1 VTGAKKGAVI
11 ALFVAALV
19 AGVVLARSFGRE
31 GGAELGTFH
40 GVRLGM
46 TASAVR
52 ERFEEPALGAWQ
64 STPQTTGAGDVVLA
78 WAAAKGPAAARFELH
93 NGMLVAVRAVV
104 DVGDPDAKRPPAE
117 ASRAVVRTRED
128 EEGHVRVTILA
139 RDCPTHHAE
148 AERLAAQVK

>member
-1 VTGAKKGAVI
+1 VTGKRGAV
-11 ALFVAALV
+11 ALLFVAALV
-19 AGVVLARSFGRE
+19 AGVLIARSWGR
-31 GGAELGTFH
+31 GDGALLGTFH

-52 ERFEEPALGAWQ
+52 ERFEEPTLGAWQ

-78 WAAAKGPAAARFELH
+78 WAAAKGPAEARFELH

-104 DVGDPDAKRPPAE
+104 DAGDIDAKRPPVE

-128 EEGHVRVTILA
+128 DAGRVRVTILA

-148 AERLAAQVK
+148 AERLAAQAK